1 MVDELNIR
9 PTLEKSISKFSFKA
23 HRSIFSKYF
32 FAHEEGH
39 GSKAD
44 TITNGQE
51 HAVGFEDWSPLLKT
65 DKSPDKHCFY
75 FPLMKWRG
83 EKWSE

>member
-1 MVDELNIR
+1 M
-9 PTLEKSISKFSFKA
+9 
-23 HRSIFSKYF
+23 SKYF

-39 GSKAD
+39 GYSSAAD

>member
-9 PTLEKSISKFSFKA
+9 PTQEKNISKFSFT
-23 HRSIFSKYF
+23 HEEHFQQIF

>member
-1 MVDELNIR
+1 M
-9 PTLEKSISKFSFKA
+9 
-23 HRSIFSKYF
+23 SKYF

-39 GSKAD
+39 GYSSAAD

-65 DKSPDKHCFY
+65 DKSPDKHCFL
-75 FPLMKWRG
+75 P
-83 EKWSE
+83 